1 MQRCRSC
8 GEENPDRARFCLAC
22 GVPLAEAA
30 GAAERKVVSVLF
42 VDLVGFTARS
52 DHADPEDVQATLRP
66 YHALLKREIE
76 RFGGTVEKFIG
87 DAVMAVFGAPTA
99 HEDDAERAVRA
110 ALRIVEAIPEL
121 NAEYDLNLEVRA
133 AVNTGEA
140 VVAIGARPEEGETF
154 VTGDVVNTA
163 ARLQQVAPVRGVVVG
178 ELTYRA
184 TTNVIDCKQLPPVS
198 VKGKKDTIPIW
209 LVAGVRSEF
218 EPSPRT
224 PFVGRQDELALLT
237 QTYARTVREAGVQ
250 LVTITG
256 EPGIGKTR
264 LLAEFRAFLEEQ
276 PDPPIWRQGRCL
288 SYGEGI
294 TFWALG
300 EIVKAQAAILES
312 DSPERAAAK
321 LEAAVEAAVGEPS
334 EREWFKARLAPLVG
348 AKVVD
353 SVETAE
359 RAESFTGWRR
369 FLEAVAAER
378 PLVLLFEDLHWADQA
393 LLEFLEHLVDWSS
406 GVPFLLVCAA
416 RPELYERHPGWG
428 GGKRNSTTISLSPL
442 SSEETARLIS
452 ALLAQA
458 VLPAETQVVLL
469 ERSGGNPL
477 YAEEFVRMLS
487 DRGILIR
494 DGPAVRIATGAD
506 IPVPES
512 VHALIAAR
520 LDTLPADRKALLHDA
535 AVVGKIFWTG
545 AVASMAGVD
554 ARTVGDGLRELVR
567 KELVRPTRNSSV
579 EGQDEFSFWHLLVRD
594 VAYQQIPRAAR
605 GRKHSLAA
613 RWIEQIA
620 EKRVADHAEILA
632 HHYGEALELARAAG
646 ASDEALD
653 LERPTRRFLVMAGD
667 RAFALDVG
675 KAESYYG
682 RALELLPPGEPE
694 RTQVLTKAAE
704 AAFMAGRFP
713 EAERRYT
720 EAIGELRAQGNALGV
735 GAAMVSLSFLHG
747 FRGETR
753 RARTLLDEVVE
764 LLERQEP
771 GPELARAYAQ
781 IAREHM
787 LSGRFPECLDWSQ
800 KALELA
806 EKFNV
811 ADVAVMVR
819 QFHGVSR
826 SELGDLGGV
835 EDLRL
840 AREQSLALG
849 LGQETVRAHINLA
862 DYVWLTEG
870 PAKGLEVQR
879 AGIAFGERRGLMG
892 PVMWTKGE
900 TLWTLFDLAE
910 WDELLRVADELIA
923 WERIHGESYFGAM
936 ALSYKANVLFRR
948 GNLDEAAHLS
958 PTFLERARK
967 IADPQILVPALAIAA
982 VIEHQRGRKSA
993 ALGLIEEFGA
1003 IPRER
1008 THFRTSQLPDALRI
1022 CAAYSAFELAER
1034 LLEVGPAPSR
1044 REQHAVVTARAVL
1057 TEAWGDTGE
1066 ASRLYADAVERWADY
1081 GNVLEEG
1088 QALLGLARSRL
1099 AAGGAREAEA
1109 PLREA
1114 RRIFERLRAR
1124 PLVMQAQAVEAA
1136 QPAQVRTK

>member
-1 MQRCRSC
+1 MQRCRRC
-8 GEENPDRARFCLAC
+8 GAENPDRARFCLAC
-22 GVPLAEAA
+22 GVPLAEAP

-76 RFGGTVEKFIG
+76 RFGGTLEKFIG
-87 DAVMAVFGAPTA
+87 DAVMAVFGAPVA
-99 HEDDAERAVRA
+99 HEDDAERAVRT
-110 ALRIVEAIPEL
+110 ALRIVEAIPEVNEEHGL
-121 NAEYDLNLEVRA
+121 SLEVRA

-140 VVAIGARPEEGETF
+140 VVAIGARPEKGETF

-163 ARLQQVAPVRGVVVG
+163 ARLQQIAPVSGVVVG
-178 ELTYRA
+178 EATYR
-184 TTNVIDCKQLPPVS
+184 TIRNVIDCEQLQHVS
-198 VKGKKDTIPIW
+198 VKGKRDAIPIW
-209 LVAGVRSEF
+209 LVAGVRRDF

-224 PFVGRQDELALLT
+224 LFVGRQDELALLT

-276 PDPPIWRQGRCL
+276 PEPPIWRQGRCL
-288 SYGEGI
+288 PYGEGI

-321 LEAAVEAAVGEPS
+321 LEAAVETAVGEPS

-353 SVETAE
+353 SAGTAE

-378 PLVLLFEDLHWADQA
+378 PLVLLFEDLHWADEA
-393 LLEFLEHLVDWSS
+393 LLEFLEHLADWST
-406 GVPFLLVCAA
+406 GVPLLLVCAA
-416 RPELYERHPGWG
+416 RPELYERHAGWG

-452 ALLAQA
+452 ALLTQA

-494 DGPAVRIATGAD
+494 DGRAVRIAAGAE

-520 LDTLPADRKALLHDA
+520 LDTLPADRKVFLHDA
-535 AVVGKIFWTG
+535 AVVGKVFWTD
-545 AVASMAGVD
+545 AVASMGAME
-554 ARTVGDGLRELVR
+554 ASTVSEGLRELVR
-567 KELVRPTRNSSV
+567 KELVRPARSSSV
-579 EGQDEFSFWHLLVRD
+579 EGHDEFSFWHLLVRD

-605 GRKHSLAA
+605 ARKHALAA
-613 RWIEQIA
+613 QWIERIA
-620 EKRVADHAEILA
+620 EDRVADHAEILA
-632 HHYGEALELARAAG
+632 HHYGQALELALAAG
-646 ASDEALD
+646 ATDEAGE
-653 LERPTRRFLVMAGD
+653 LELPTRRCLVLAGD

-675 KAESYYG
+675 KADEYYR
-682 RALELLPPGEPE
+682 RALELLPPGESE

-704 AAFMAGRFP
+704 AAFMGGRFP

-735 GAAMVSLSFLHG
+735 GGAMVSLSFLHG
-747 FRGETR
+747 FRGETG

-764 LLERQEP
+764 LLKREEP

-787 LSGRFPECLDWSQ
+787 LSGRFSECIEWSE
-800 KALELA
+800 KALGLA
-806 EKFNV
+806 EQLAV
-811 ADVAVMVR
+811 ADAVVMVL
-819 QFHGVSR
+819 QFRGTAR
-826 SELGDLGGV
+826 CELGDVEGL
-835 EDLRL
+835 EDLRR

-849 LGQETVRAHINLA
+849 LGQETVRAHINLGNI
-862 DYVWLTEG
+862 VWLVEG

-900 TLWTLFDLAE
+900 TLWTLFDLGE
-910 WDELLRVADELIA
+910 WDELLRVADELLA
-923 WERIHGESYFGAM
+923 WEQVHGESYFGAM
-936 ALSYKANVLFRR
+936 ALSYKANVLARR
-948 GNLDEAAHLS
+948 GELDEAVSLS
-958 PTFLERARK
+958 AAFLPRARK

-982 VIEHQRGRKSA
+982 
-993 ALGLIEEFGA
+993 LIEQQRSRRSTALELVQEFDA
-1003 IPRER
+1003 ATRER
-1008 THFRTSQLPDALRI
+1008 TQFRTDLLPDVLRI
-1022 CAAYSAFELAER
+1022 CAAYGAVDIATR
-1034 LLEVGPAPSR
+1034 LVEVAPAPCA
-1044 REQHAVVTARAVL
+1044 REQHAVVTARATLAEVRA
-1057 TEAWGDTGE
+1057 ERDE
-1066 ASRLYADAVERWADY
+1066 ASRLYKEAAGGWNEFGNAVEHAH
-1081 GNVLEEG
+1081 
-1088 QALLGLARSRL
+1088 ALLGFARCSL
-1099 AAGGAREAEA
+1099 AAGSNGDVEM
-1109 PLREA
+1109 PLTEA
-1114 RRIFERLRAR
+1114 RGIFERLGAR
-1124 PLVMQAQAVEAA
+1124 PLIAETDALLAGQPTAA
-1136 QPAQVRTK
+1136 HAK